1 MIPSDTRL
9 ALIDR
14 ATDMLG
20 DGHSPATLSPVTL
33 SLFVRH
39 LRRDDIDVL
48 DWHRCADI
56 AVSGTLTHHQA
67 RTAAGQL
74 VRCGLL
80 ERDVVKRRLRRQDSR
95 YTVYRLPLTAPEGGA
110 K

>member
-9 ALIDR
+9 ALIDH

-20 DGHSPATLSPVTL
+20 DRLSPATL

-39 LRRDDIDVL
+39 LRRMDIDL
-48 DWHRCADI
+48 YDWHRCADI
-56 AVSGTLTHHQA
+56 AASGPLTHHQA

-80 ERDVVKRRLRRQDSR
+80 ERDVVQHRVRRQDSR
-95 YTVYRLPLTAPEGGA
+95 YTVYRLPPAAPEGA
-110 K
+110 VK